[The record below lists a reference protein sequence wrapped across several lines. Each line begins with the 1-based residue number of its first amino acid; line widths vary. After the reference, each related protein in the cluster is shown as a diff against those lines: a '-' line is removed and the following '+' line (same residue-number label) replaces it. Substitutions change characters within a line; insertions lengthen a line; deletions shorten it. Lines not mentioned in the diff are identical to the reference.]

1 MVVLDEI
8 KGSRISKKPNSTM
21 SFILCT
27 GANFVKK
34 NFCLVARIVPFDTV
48 GLHLLT
54 FRILGPYPSKDI
66 AYDLSHLIQINGI
79 IIVHFKSYLNQCF

>member
-8 KGSRISKKPNSTM
+8 KAGSIRKKPNSTM
-21 SFILCT
+21 LVMLCT
-27 GANFVKK
+27 GATFVKK
-34 NFCLVARIVPFDTV
+34 VARIVPFDIV

-54 FRILGPYPSKDI
+54 FRILEPYPSKDI
-66 AYDLSHLIQINGI
+66 ALDLSHVIQINGI